1 MSFLKKIFGIGKKKE
16 EEAEKL
22 RIEEERLEAE
32 RREKEDRIAEEEAK
46 AVAEKKAREERE
58 AAELE
63 EAKAEEA
70 KVQEE
75 IKAEEKKAAEAVEAA
90 ERERL
95 EKEREAEAEKKLEE
109 ARTQAE
115 ERAKEEAAKAREAE
129 RERLA
134 QEKREEEERKAIE
147 EAERKTKEEKTRDEE
162 RAKAQAALRE
172 APKKKGLFAS
182 LKEKLVKS
190 REGLFGKMKKF
201 FAGRSV
207 IDEDMYEELE
217 EILIQSDIGMDMTL
231 KIVDRLEKEVKAR
244 GIKDPSLVYDVL
256 KDVMEGFLI
265 EEDTELDIYNP
276 GLNVLLVVGVNGVG
290 KTTTIGKIASKLVKE
305 GKNVVIGAGDTF
317 RAAAIEQLEEWADR
331 AGADIIKHSQGA
343 DPGAVVFDTLEAA
356 KKRNADVAI
365 IDTAGRLHNKNNLM
379 KELEKINVII
389 GKQVGKDNYESILV
403 IDGTTGQNGLNQA
416 KVFNE
421 VTNLTGFIV
430 TKLDGTAKGGIV
442 FSISEELKKPI
453 KFIGVGEGIE
463 DLRVFDSKEY
473 IKAIFE

>member
-1 MSFLKKIFGIGKKKE
+1 MSFFKKIFGIGKKKE
-16 EEAEKL
+16 EEDREIDEQRLAEEKA
-22 RIEEERLEAE
+22 REE
-32 RREKEDRIAEEEAK
+32 KIAEEEAK
-46 AVAEKKAREERE
+46 AVAEKKAAEEAEAAREAKEREEAERR
-58 AAELE
+58 AAEEARLAEERRVEEARAEAERRALE
-63 EAKAEEA
+63 EAER
-70 KVQEE
+70 
-75 IKAEEKKAAEAVEAA
+75 IKAEERV
-90 ERERL
+90 RL
-95 EKEREAEAEKKLEE
+95 AEE
-109 ARTQAE
+109 ARLAE
-115 ERAKEEAAKAREAE
+115 EQKARE
-129 RERLA
+129 
-134 QEKREEEERKAIE
+134 EE
-147 EAERKTKEEKTRDEE
+147 ERKTKEEKAREEE
-162 RAKAQAALRE
+162 RARAQAALRE
-172 APKKKGLFAS
+172 APKKKGIFAS

-244 GIKDPSLVYDVL
+244 GIKDPALVYDVL

-265 EEDTELDIYNP
+265 SEGTDLDIYKP

-379 KELEKINVII
+379 KELEKINTII
-389 GKQVGKDNYESILV
+389 GKQVGEHNYESVLV
-403 IDGTTGQNGLNQA
+403 IDGTTGQNGLSQA

-421 VTNLTGFIV
+421 VTDLTGFIV

-453 KFIGVGEGIE
+453 KYIGVGEGIE